1 MVLLLSMWRF
11 QKLQL
16 VKADSQAQ
24 LSADPSPSPPSGSD
38 DVQPFSKVAA
48 EEAAGGPI
56 VEQV

>member
-1 MVLLLSMWRF
+1 MLLLSMWRF

-24 LSADPSPSPPSGSD
+24 LSADPSPSPPFGSD